1 MTTGIVK
8 WFNHLRGFGFI
19 EPDDGGPDV
28 FVTIRAV
35 ERSGLGHVDEG
46 RRVRYE
52 LMPSA
57 TSGRAV
63 FNLQDALELPLQNKP
78 QALTKPDM
86 RAVLFVA
93 QAHLQRSLGR
103 DLEGLGF
110 DVILPVTL
118 GEARRSLQPSL
129 CAPDLLVMNFRDT
142 DGESLELL
150 DVIWEH
156 ELKIS
161 VVLIAEAT
169 DVATIRHSISLA
181 GVVVLPTERDSFRD
195 SVRRLYGLETHG

>member
-1 MTTGIVK
+1 V
-8 WFNHLRGFGFI
+8 L
-19 EPDDGGPDV
+19 
-28 FVTIRAV
+28 
-35 ERSGLGHVDEG
+35 
-46 RRVRYE
+46 
-52 LMPSA
+52 
-57 TSGRAV
+57 
-63 FNLQDALELPLQNKP
+63 NLQDAPELPLQHEP
-78 QALTKPDM
+78 QALTAPDM
-86 RAVLFVA
+86 RAVLFVS

-118 GEARRSLQPSL
+118 DEARRSLQPSL
-129 CAPDLLVMNFRDT
+129 RTPDLLVMNFRDT

-169 DVATIRHSISLA
+169 DIATIRHSISLA
-181 GVVVLPTERDSFRD
+181 GVAVLPTERDSFRD
-195 SVRRLYGLETHG
+195 SVRWLCGPETRG